1 MGRGATININKS
13 LEDVDFS
20 ARGWLERFKP
30 SVQEIIVDGMHIA
43 RELEFKKEPKDVTEL
58 QFHDTTWRDEELL
71 LRDEHRKWLIE
82 IKSTPGKDTVK
93 IIEMTTKDLEYIINL
108 FDKAAAAFEEAERIS
123 MGKMLSNSI
132 ACYRE
137 ITCERK
143 SQLMR

>member
-1 MGRGATININKS
+1 M
-13 LEDVDFS
+13 
-20 ARGWLERFKP
+20 
-30 SVQEIIVDGMHIA
+30 
-43 RELEFKKEPKDVTEL
+43 
-58 QFHDTTWRDEELL
+58 L